1 MILIIGGAYQGKQ
14 SYASKT
20 YNLTDPDWKDGQT
33 CTIEDLKTAKAVHH
47 FHSFIRRELDE
58 GGSVRDLAE
67 IIWKEN
73 PDLIIV
79 TDEVGY
85 GIVPMDAK
93 DREWREACGRVCTK
107 LAAHAAQV
115 VRVCCGIGT
124 QLKRE
129 KEKTDENISDPAW
142 ENTWESAESLYRDH
156 R

>member
-47 FHSFIRRELDE
+47 FHSFIRRELEE

-67 IIWKEN
+67 MIWKEN

-115 VRVCCGIGT
+115 VRVCCGI
-124 QLKRE
+124 E
-129 KEKTDENISDPAW
+129 TDENISDPAW

>member
-107 LAAHAAQV
+107 TCGTCSSGSARLLWDRNTAQV
-115 VRVCCGIGT
+115 RKG
-124 QLKRE
+124 
-129 KEKTDENISDPAW
+129 EN
-142 ENTWESAESLYRDH
+142 R
-156 R
+156 

>member
-47 FHSFIRRELDE
+47 FHSFIRRELEE

-67 IIWKEN
+67 MIWKEN

-93 DREWREACGRVCTK
+93 DREWREACGREIGR
-107 LAAHAAQV
+107 AHV
-115 VRVCCGIGT
+115 
-124 QLKRE
+124 
-129 KEKTDENISDPAW
+129 
-142 ENTWESAESLYRDH
+142 
-156 R
+156 

>member
-1 MILIIGGAYQGKQ
+1 MLEIQK
-14 SYASKT
+14 
-20 YNLTDPDWKDGQT
+20 
-33 CTIEDLKTAKAVHH
+33 
-47 FHSFIRRELDE
+47 ELDQFILTIKNTQVYKE
-58 GGSVRDLAE
+58 YQLQKSKV
-67 IIWKEN
+67 KEN

-124 QLKRE
+124 QLK
-129 KEKTDENISDPAW
+129 
-142 ENTWESAESLYRDH
+142 
-156 R
+156 

>member
-1 MILIIGGAYQGKQ
+1 MFH
-14 SYASKT
+14 
-20 YNLTDPDWKDGQT
+20 
-33 CTIEDLKTAKAVHH
+33 EDQCLKAVHH

-58 GGSVRDLAE
+58 GRPVRDLAE
-67 IIWKEN
+67 TIWQEN

-107 LAAHAAQV
+107 LAVHAAQV

-124 QLKRE
+124 RLR
-129 KEKTDENISDPAW
+129 
-142 ENTWESAESLYRDH
+142 
-156 R
+156 

>member
-85 GIVPMDAK
+85 GIVPMLSLIHISEQKAGTWTAFLRRK
-93 DREWREACGRVCTK
+93 IP
-107 LAAHAAQV
+107 
-115 VRVCCGIGT
+115 CGIFWRKMQET
-124 QLKRE
+124 VIFL
-129 KEKTDENISDPAW
+129 
-142 ENTWESAESLYRDH
+142 
-156 R
+156 

>member
-20 YNLTDPDWKDGQT
+20 YNLTDSDWKDGQT

-47 FHSFIRRELDE
+47 FHSFIRRKLDE

-79 TDEVGY
+79 ADEVGY

-93 DREWREACGRVCTK
+93 DRVCTK

-124 QLKRE
+124 QLK
-129 KEKTDENISDPAW
+129 
-142 ENTWESAESLYRDH
+142 
-156 R
+156 

>member
-124 QLKRE
+124 QPK
-129 KEKTDENISDPAW
+129 
-142 ENTWESAESLYRDH
+142 
-156 R
+156 

>member
-1 MILIIGGAYQGKQ
+1 MLTRANNLTHQKHN
-14 SYASKT
+14 
-20 YNLTDPDWKDGQT
+20 NLTDPDWKDGQT
-33 CTIEDLKTAKAVHH
+33 CTIEDLKTAKAVRH

-124 QLKRE
+124 QLK
-129 KEKTDENISDPAW
+129 
-142 ENTWESAESLYRDH
+142 
-156 R
+156 